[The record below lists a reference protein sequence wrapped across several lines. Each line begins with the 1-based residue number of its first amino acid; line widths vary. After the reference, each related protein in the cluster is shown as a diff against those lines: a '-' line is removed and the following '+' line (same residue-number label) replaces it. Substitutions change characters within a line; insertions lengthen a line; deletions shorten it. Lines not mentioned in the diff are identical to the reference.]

1 MAGYA
6 PRMSPSD
13 PKRQLQ
19 LRIEQGDMSHATR
32 VWLSLTFCRLGP
44 VELNSEEADRV
55 NESLQ
60 DLADVIARAA
70 ERQGV
75 IAELDS

>member
-1 MAGYA
+1 M
-6 PRMSPSD
+6 PPSD
-13 PKRQLQ
+13 LKRELL
-19 LRIEQGDMSHATR
+19 LRVEQGDVSGGAR

-55 NESLQ
+55 TESLQ

-75 IAELDS
+75 IAVLDL